1 MYTESKK
8 MRIYCAPI
16 ISVWFI
22 LLMFPSALQSS
33 NTFENDS
40 VTLSKILHDTKRQ
53 IQEINNTNEARLLAT
68 KQRLASLD
76 LIIAQASLKIIPPSY
91 ITALEEK
98 IRLQDSLHQIEA
110 DIYVELLRVRYLKG
124 LDLIKLLY
132 EKVLS
137 LDHHFAT
144 LQTLQHVSAL
154 SNPNSYPAFQQN
166 HKQLEDRLKKKSGV
180 TMPALLQSNPF
191 VSTTFSIVAA
201 LLGDGEPKQKEK
213 DLEEISCILDF
224 TLRMSNDLNTI
235 YYETEYLKQGNES
248 LKEDI
253 MTLFVDYTK
262 PIGYFVPLDKCRKN
276 DDWEAVTEALEK
288 TLKEVEDGNKDPN
301 LAKTAM
307 KHRNN
312 LEFSIDRL
320 LDFMDKYTAFV
331 SQGEKYYQKFLIIV
345 GNYANAQAC
354 ATQMPQQLADLKKD
368 IEISI
373 EKFGTSYKLS
383 ELKGSKLK
391 DLLYGLPE

>member
-1 MYTESKK
+1 MN
-8 MRIYCAPI
+8 APQD
-16 ISVWFI
+16 ST
-22 LLMFPSALQSS
+22 ALERLVGA
-33 NTFENDS
+33 TALE
-40 VTLSKILHDTKRQ
+40 
-53 IQEINNTNEARLLAT
+53 IQQVYWSNEARLQQI
-68 KQRLASLD
+68 KQRQLAIDVL
-76 LIIAQASLKIIPPSY
+76 LAQQSFGTEKCAY
-91 ITALEEK
+91 TQALEEK
-98 IRLQDSLHQIEA
+98 IRLQAELQQLEA
-110 DIYVELLRVRYLKG
+110 DIYVDLLRVRYLKG

-132 EKVLS
+132 EKILS

-144 LQTLQHVSAL
+144 MQTFQHVSAL

-166 HKQLEDRLKKKSGV
+166 HKHLQDRLKKKSGV

-191 VSTTFSIVAA
+191 VSTTFSVVAA
-201 LLGDGEPKQKEK
+201 LLGDGEPSQKQQ

-235 YYETEYLKQGNES
+235 YYETQYLKQGNES

-253 MTLFVDYTK
+253 MVLFTDFTK

-276 DDWEAVTEALEK
+276 DDWEAITEALEK
-288 TLKEVEDGNKDPN
+288 TLKEVEAGNTNPD

-320 LDFMDKYTAFV
+320 LDFMDKYTTFI

-345 GNYANAQAC
+345 GNYANAQTC
-354 ATQMPQQLADLKKD
+354 ATQMPQPFNDLKKD
-368 IEISI
+368 IEVSI

-391 DLLYGLPE
+391 DLLYGMPD

>member
-1 MYTESKK
+1 MLNHSHGSATIGMLASKEGVFFFD
-8 MRIYCAPI
+8 
-16 ISVWFI
+16 SI
-22 LLMFPSALQSS
+22 LLKKLVADTEIEICNINSKHNA
-33 NTFENDS
+33 DA
-40 VTLSKILHDTKRQ
+40 TLLRERLS
-53 IQEINNTNEARLLAT
+53 EIDFCLGRLKSGYDIWA
-68 KQRLASLD
+68 
-76 LIIAQASLKIIPPSY
+76 Y
-91 ITALEEK
+91 IKALEEK
-98 IRLQDSLHQIEA
+98 LRLQQELRQIEA

-124 LDLIKLLY
+124 LDLMKLLY

-144 LQTLQHVSAL
+144 LQTFQHVSAL
-154 SNPNSYPAFQQN
+154 SNPNSYPAFQEN
-166 HKQLEDRLKKKSGV
+166 HKHLEERLKKKSGV
-180 TMPALLQSNPF
+180 QVPALLQSNPF
-191 VSTTFSIVAA
+191 VSTSFSLVAA

-253 MTLFVDYTK
+253 MTLFTDYTK
-262 PIGYFVPLDKCRKN
+262 PIGYLVPLDKCRKN
-276 DDWEAVTEALEK
+276 DDWEAVTDALEK

-320 LDFMDKYTAFV
+320 LDFMDKYTSFV
-331 SQGEKYYQKFLIIV
+331 SQGEKYYQKFLVIV
-345 GNYANAQAC
+345 GNYANAETC
-354 ATQMPQQLADLKKD
+354 ATQMPIELAALKKD

>member
-1 MYTESKK
+1 MGAKYLLNCL
-8 MRIYCAPI
+8 RISFVVLFSSFGVEASNSFNYDSTA
-16 ISVWFI
+16 F
-22 LLMFPSALQSS
+22 SALVRETQQSIIIIA
-33 NTFENDS
+33 EG
-40 VTLSKILHDTKRQ
+40 Q
-53 IQEINNTNEARLLAT
+53 GARLQLT
-68 KQRLASLD
+68 KQRLAILTGM
-76 LIIAQASLKIIPPSY
+76 IAAQQTAPPSPSY
-91 ITALEEK
+91 LQALEEK
-98 IRLQDSLHQIEA
+98 IRLQDSIQQLEE

-124 LDLIKLLY
+124 LDLVKLLY

-144 LQTLQHVSAL
+144 MQTFQHVSAL

-166 HKQLEDRLKKKSGV
+166 HKHLEDRLKKKSGV

-191 VSTTFSIVAA
+191 VSTTFSVVAA
-201 LLGDGEPKQKEK
+201 LLGDGEPSQKQK
-213 DLEEISCILDF
+213 DLDEISCILDF
-224 TLRMSNDLNTI
+224 TLRMSNDFNTI

-253 MTLFVDYTK
+253 MTLFTDYTK

-276 DDWEAVTEALEK
+276 DDWEAVTDALAK

-345 GNYANAQAC
+345 GNYANAQVC
-354 ATQMPQQLADLKKD
+354 ATQMPMELAALKKD

-391 DLLYGLPE
+391 DLLYGMPE

>member
-1 MYTESKK
+1 MEIKHILLSFFLLCSIRGAASAPGDSITLHRLVFDTESALL
-8 MRIYCAPI
+8 RIHTRRQPQMLAVQNRLNTLDALIYKHRMPRREL
-16 ISVWFI
+16 SYTK
-22 LLMFPSALQSS
+22 ALQ
-33 NTFENDS
+33 EK
-40 VTLSKILHDTKRQ
+40 VLLQEMLRQ
-53 IQEINNTNEARLLAT
+53 VE
-68 KQRLASLD
+68 D
-76 LIIAQASLKIIPPSY
+76 
-91 ITALEEK
+91 
-98 IRLQDSLHQIEA
+98 

-144 LQTLQHVSAL
+144 MQTLQHVSAL
-154 SNPNSYPAFQQN
+154 SNPNNYPAFQENQ
-166 HKQLEDRLKKKSGV
+166 KLLADRLKKKSGV

-191 VSTTFSIVAA
+191 VSTTFSLVAA

-224 TLRMSNDLNTI
+224 TLRMSHDLNTI

-253 MTLFVDYTK
+253 MALFADYTK
-262 PIGYFVPLDKCRKN
+262 PIGYYVALDKCRKN

-301 LAKTAM
+301 LSKMAM

-331 SQGEKYYQKFLIIV
+331 SQGEKYYHKFLVIV
-345 GNYANAQAC
+345 DNYANAKAC
-354 ATQMPQQLADLKKD
+354 ATKMPQQFTDLKKD

-373 EKFGTSYKLS
+373 EKFNTSYKLS

-391 DLLYGLPE
+391 DLLYGVPD

>member
-1 MYTESKK
+1 MEAKYLLNCLSIGFVVLFSSFGIKASNSFNYDSTAFYTLVRDTEKS
-8 MRIYCAPI
+8 IA
-16 ISVWFI
+16 I
-22 LLMFPSALQSS
+22 L
-33 NTFENDS
+33 TEN
-40 VTLSKILHDTKRQ
+40 Q
-53 IQEINNTNEARLLAT
+53 GARLQLA
-68 KQRLASLD
+68 KIRLANLTSS
-76 LIIAQASLKIIPPSY
+76 IAIQQTAPPSPSY
-91 ITALEEK
+91 IQALEEK
-98 IRLQDSLHQIEA
+98 IRLQDSIRQLEE

-124 LDLIKLLY
+124 LDLVKLLY

-144 LQTLQHVSAL
+144 MQTFQHVSAL

-166 HKQLEDRLKKKSGV
+166 HKHLEDRLKKKSGV

-191 VSTTFSIVAA
+191 VSTTFSVVAA
-201 LLGDGEPKQKEK
+201 LLGDGEPSQKQK
-213 DLEEISCILDF
+213 DLDEISCILDF
-224 TLRMSNDLNTI
+224 TLRMSNDFNTI

-253 MTLFVDYTK
+253 MTLFTDYTK

-276 DDWEAVTEALEK
+276 DDWEAVTDALAK

-345 GNYANAQAC
+345 GNYANAQVC
-354 ATQMPQQLADLKKD
+354 ATQMPMELAALKKD

-391 DLLYGLPE
+391 DLLYGMPE

>member
-1 MYTESKK
+1 MKK
-8 MRIYCAPI
+8 KCIFY
-16 ISVWFI
+16 V
-22 LLMFPSALQSS
+22 LLMCAMLGVKASNEVKVNTDFHPRDSAFINLVSS
-33 NTFENDS
+33 TEM
-40 VTLSKILHDTKRQ
+40 VIHQLYRRQ
-53 IQEINNTNEARLLAT
+53 EARSFVV
-68 KQRLASLD
+68 R
-76 LIIAQASLKIIPPSY
+76 QALEKVDQSIFQQSRMPYSGRYAK
-91 ITALEEK
+91 TLEEK
-98 IRLQDSLHQIEA
+98 IRLQEMLRQVED

-144 LQTLQHVSAL
+144 MQTLQHVSSL
-154 SNPNSYPAFQQN
+154 SNPNNYPAFQENQ
-166 HKQLEDRLKKKSGV
+166 KLLADRLKKKSGV

-191 VSTTFSIVAA
+191 VSTTFSLVAA

-224 TLRMSNDLNTI
+224 TLRMSHDLNTI

-253 MTLFVDYTK
+253 MTLFADYTK
-262 PIGYFVPLDKCRKN
+262 PIGYYVALDKCRKN
-276 DDWEAVTEALEK
+276 DDWEAVTDALEK
-288 TLKEVEDGNKDPN
+288 TLKEVEDGNRDPN
-301 LAKTAM
+301 LTKTAM

-331 SQGEKYYQKFLIIV
+331 TQGEKYYHKFLVIV
-345 GNYANAQAC
+345 DNYANAETC
-354 ATQMPQQLADLKKD
+354 ATKMPQQFADLKKD
-368 IEISI
+368 IKISI
-373 EKFGTSYKLS
+373 EKFNTSYKLS

-391 DLLYGLPE
+391 DLLYGVPD

>member
-1 MYTESKK
+1 MKQNLLFIIVFSCIIASLQAKTLSD
-8 MRIYCAPI
+8 PI
-16 ISVWFI
+16 AKITRGDTTTLA
-22 LLMFPSALQSS
+22 LLMR
-33 NTFENDS
+33 NTE
-40 VTLSKILHDTKRQ
+40 VEIRQ
-53 IQEINNTNEARLLAT
+53 IHENSETRLLT
-68 KQRLASLD
+68 IKQRLVTLD
-76 LIIAQASLKIIPPSY
+76 VLIEIYHATPNNPSY
-91 ITALEEK
+91 VSALEEK
-98 IRLQDSLHQIEA
+98 IRLLQELKQTEA

-144 LQTLQHVSAL
+144 MQTFQHVSAL

-166 HKQLEDRLKKKSGV
+166 HQHLQDRLKKKSGV
-180 TMPALLQSNPF
+180 TMPAILQSNPF
-191 VSTTFSIVAA
+191 VSTTFSVVAA
-201 LLGDGEPKQKEK
+201 LLGDGEPSQKQQ

-235 YYETEYLKQGNES
+235 YYETEYLRQGNES

-253 MTLFVDYTK
+253 MTLFSDFTK
-262 PIGYFVPLDKCRKN
+262 PIGYLIPLDKCRKT
-276 DDWEAVTEALEK
+276 DDWEAVTDALEK
-288 TLKEVEDGNKDPN
+288 TLKEVEAGNVDPN
-301 LAKTAM
+301 MAKTAM
-307 KHRNN
+307 KHRNS

-320 LDFMDKYTAFV
+320 LDFMDKYTTFI

-345 GNYANAQAC
+345 DNYANAQTC
-354 ATQMPQQLADLKKD
+354 ATQMPQQFTDLKKD
-368 IEISI
+368 IEVSI

-391 DLLYGLPE
+391 DLLYGMPD